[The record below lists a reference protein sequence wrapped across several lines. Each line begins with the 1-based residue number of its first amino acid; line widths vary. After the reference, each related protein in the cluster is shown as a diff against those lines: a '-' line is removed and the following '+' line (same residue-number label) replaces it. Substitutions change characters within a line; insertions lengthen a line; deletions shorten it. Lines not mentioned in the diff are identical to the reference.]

1 MNCLKKLINKVL
13 NNSIEGF
20 VCYEYKESYW
30 IINPITNQWVV
41 KVAYSGYTFYNYFF
55 FRDLFVYMS
64 LTVPGNDKYISKWIG
79 EELGFVVSEHCYPD
93 YLPGAYDWTKDFE
106 VDKVIERGEIIA
118 TRPVSLC
125 SV

>member
-1 MNCLKKLINKVL
+1 
-13 NNSIEGF
+13 

-30 IINPITNQWVV
+30 IINPETEQWIV

-55 FRDLFVYMS
+55 FYNIFLYMS
-64 LTVPGNDKYISKWIG
+64 LMVPKNDNHISDWLRDG
-79 EELGFVVSEHCYPD
+79 LGFVVSEHCYPD

-118 TRPVSLC
+118 RRPGLLC